1 MHRKVRAPRL
11 IPVDS
16 VDRFQISIWFGIK
29 FIKSVYTK
37 IAASRRLEV
46 WGHINFTQLMEK
58 MVNPRLLILYVR
70 HNTQLDLPAQCLL
83 ASIQVSPS

>member
-16 VDRFQISIWFGIK
+16 VDRFQISIWFGLK
-29 FIKSVYTK
+29 FTKSVYTK
-37 IAASRRLEV
+37 MAASRRLEV
-46 WGHINFTQLMEK
+46 WGHINFTQWMEK
-58 MVNPRLLILYVR
+58 KVNPRLLILYVR

-83 ASIQVSPS
+83 ASVQVSPS